1 MPISPTYQTRFDTL
15 KTAVLIPTYNNAS
28 ALAGVI
34 EGVLGFTSNVIVVN
48 DGSSDGTRE
57 VLEKFPGLRCIHF
70 PENVGKG
77 WALRK
82 GFEAAAEAGY
92 SYVITLDSDGQHAA
106 KDLPAFLEEIEKR
119 PDAIII
125 GARNMQQTDV
135 PGKSSFG
142 HKFSNFWFRVETGIK
157 APDTQSGYRLY
168 PVQRL
173 KAMHWFTKK
182 YEFEI
187 EVIVRAA
194 WKGIAINFVNIDVY
208 YPPAEKRITH
218 FRPFQDFSRISV
230 LNTFLVI
237 IAFLYIKPRDFIRA
251 LFDRKKMKTFF
262 DEHIH
267 SRHQSDELKAISVAF
282 GVFMGIIPIWGFQL
296 VTAIFL
302 AILFRLNK
310 AIVIVAANISIPPMI
325 PLIIF
330 LSYKMGHFVLGEK
343 AVDMAFTAD
352 ITLDSIKL
360 HGEQYIV
367 GSILLAFVAAAVLGI
382 LSYLLIKI
390 FKRSTHLAG

>member
-1 MPISPTYQTRFDTL
+1 
-15 KTAVLIPTYNNAS
+15 
-28 ALAGVI
+28 
-34 EGVLGFTSNVIVVN
+34 
-48 DGSSDGTRE
+48 
-57 VLEKFPGLRCIHF
+57 
-70 PENVGKG
+70 
-77 WALRK
+77 
-82 GFEAAAEAGY
+82 
-92 SYVITLDSDGQHAA
+92 
-106 KDLPAFLEEIEKR
+106 
-119 PDAIII
+119 
-125 GARNMQQTDV
+125 
-135 PGKSSFG
+135 
-142 HKFSNFWFRVETGIK
+142 
-157 APDTQSGYRLY
+157 
-168 PVQRL
+168 
-173 KAMHWFTKK
+173 MHWFTKK

-330 LSYKMGHFVLGEK
+330 LSYKMGHFALGEK